1 MFFARAASH
10 RPFIAAV
17 MAIVLLIAACATEEA
32 GLSVSSTATE
42 SSRSSEERQVEQY
55 CMFDFPESSINE
67 TVRIGDMIFFLVDAV
82 YRNKPIIDECQYVP
96 VPDVSHTPM
105 LANLI
110 NMELSRIADSLLF
123 AFDVPTWAP
132 DGFRFSGDMLLIK
145 QELDRYEAAVEQGK
159 SPGFAVGSKWE
170 DPSGDII
177 SLAVIFRGGAVR
189 QRVVSGSLDAPDL
202 EVGSAA
208 LIRGRWIQVE
218 DSLIWSDEP
227 LTLIV
232 DVGGNLRY
240 EFRTTSKT
248 VTGEQLIRMAESME
262 PFP

>member
-10 RPFIAAV
+10 RPFLAAV
-17 MAIVLLIAACATEEA
+17 MAIALLIAACATEEV

-67 TVRIGDMIFFLVDAV
+67 TVNIGDMTFFLVDAV
-82 YRNKPIIDECQYVP
+82 YRNKPIIDECQYAP

-105 LANLI
+105 PADLI

-123 AFDVPTWAP
+123 AFEVPTWAP

-159 SPGFAVGSKWE
+159 SPGFALGSKWE
-170 DPSGDII
+170 DPGGDII
-177 SLAVIFRGGAVR
+177 GFSVGFRRGAVR
-189 QRVVSGSLDAPDL
+189 QHVVSGSLDAPDL

-218 DSLIWSDEP
+218 DSVIWSDEP
-227 LTLIV
+227 LTLTV

-240 EFRTTSKT
+240 KFQTTSET